1 MNAIS
6 FFVATL
12 CINCFFVGT
21 TVLGAS
27 GMVEPPAAPT
37 EKAAVFEVEFNLV
50 PNGGIQPQGVAAADG
65 TLHLLYYKGDPK
77 AGDLFYVRQSS
88 TERQWSAAIRVNSE
102 AGSAVAVGNDR
113 GGQIVLGAGGIVH
126 VAWNG
131 ASQVAVGKEKTC
143 PMLYSRLLAGKTE
156 FEAQRNVMKR
166 SFELDGGGSV
176 AADDN
181 GNVYVVWHGL
191 PLEGKDHSEA
201 GRRVFVAA
209 STDDGA
215 NFAPEVEKS
224 DPAAGVCACC
234 GLKAAASPSGEL
246 FVLYRAA
253 TEGVHRDMHLMR
265 SQDHGKSFSDAK
277 LDAWERNACPM
288 STAAIAFSGKQTALA
303 WETDGQIRWSL
314 VPEDKKASFEI
325 FTLGEKKQLC
335 KYPSI
340 AIDDRG
346 RIVVAWVEE
355 MKWNTAGK
363 VRWEKIDF
371 KLPDEKDRGTS
382 DYVAPWSLVSVVAR
396 PGRGFSMFH

>member
-1 MNAIS
+1 MNAVSIL
-6 FFVATL
+6 VATL
-12 CINCFFVGT
+12 CTHCILLGT
-21 TVLGAS
+21 TALS
-27 GMVEPPAAPT
+27 THGMVEPPSAST
-37 EKAAVFEVEFNLV
+37 QRAVFEVEIDTV
-50 PNGGIQPQGVAAADG
+50 PVGGIQPQGVAAADG

-77 AGDLFYVRQSS
+77 TGDLFYVHRSPS
-88 TERQWSAAIRVNSE
+88 ETQWSTPLRVNSE

-113 GGQIVLGAGGIVH
+113 GGQIALGAGGVVH

-131 ASQVAVGKEKTC
+131 ASHVMIGAEKTS
-143 PMLYSRLLAGKTE
+143 PMLYSRLLAGKSE

-176 AADDN
+176 AADSK

-191 PLEGKDHSEA
+191 PLGGKDQSEA

-215 NFAPEVEKS
+215 TFAPEVEKS
-224 DPAAGVCACC
+224 DAAAGVCACC

-253 TEGVHRDMHLMR
+253 TDGVHRDMHLMR
-265 SQDHGKSFSDAK
+265 SADEGRSFSEMK

-288 STAAIAFSGKQTALA
+288 SMASIAFAGKQTALA
-303 WETDGQIRWSL
+303 WETDGQIRWSV
-314 VPEDKKASFEI
+314 VPEDKKAAFEI

-340 AIDDRG
+340 AVNEQG
-346 RIVVAWVEE
+346 QIVVAWVEE
-355 MKWNTAGK
+355 MRWNTAGK
-363 VRWEKIDF
+363 AKWERVDST
-371 KLPDEKDRGTS
+371 LPGERDRGEAS
-382 DYVAPWSLVSVVAR
+382 YVAPWSLVCVVAR
-396 PGRGFSMFH
+396 RDGGFNMYH